1 MDKCPILLRNI
12 GLIILKKKIKLIKGM
27 KDNNLKVQRIM
38 NNIH

>member
-12 GLIILKKKIKLIKGM
+12 GLIILKKKIRLIKGM